1 MEIWKAVVV
10 GIVQGL
16 AEFLPISSSGH
27 IVLSQFLLG
36 MNEVG
41 QPPKENIAFEVVLHI
56 GTLLSVLLFFRAR
69 LWSLTRSLFTKELK
83 AERMMILWLAL
94 ASIPAIIAYLL
105 FKEQFKA
112 AYNNPVLVS
121 ALLIVTGFI
130 LFLPNWIKKR
140 KVGEK
145 EVGWREALVMGC
157 TQAFAILPG
166 ISRSGSTIVGG
177 LSMGAKPEK
186 VAEFSFLMSLPAI
199 GGGFLF
205 ALKDIM
211 EVNGG
216 DLGAAMGECFQ
227 PAYVAGALAAAVV
240 GILAIYLVMDAVK
253 KGKLVYFSY
262 YCFAAGLAGI
272 IYFSL
277 GHGALWFV

>member
-1 MEIWKAVVV
+1 MEIWKAIIV

-27 IVLSQFLLG
+27 IVLTQFLLG
-36 MNEVG
+36 INEVG
-41 QPPKENIAFEVVLHI
+41 AEPKENIAFEVVLHM
-56 GTLLSVLLFFRAR
+56 GTLVSVLIFFRGR
-69 LWSLTRSLFTKELK
+69 LIKLTQSLFTKEMK
-83 AERMMILWLAL
+83 RERMMILWLGL
-94 ASIPAIIAYLL
+94 ASVPAAVAYKL
-105 FKEQFKA
+105 FKDEFNA
-112 AYNNPVLVS
+112 AFNNPVLVS
-121 ALLIVTGFI
+121 SFLFITGII
-130 LFLPNWIKKR
+130 LFIPGWIKKR
-140 KVGEK
+140 KEGTK
-145 EVGWREALVMGC
+145 EIGWLEALVMGC
-157 TQAFAILPG
+157 AQAFAILPG

-177 LSMGAKPEK
+177 LSMGGKPEK

-205 ALKDIM
+205 SVKDIM

-216 DLGAAMGECFQ
+216 DLGEAMAECFQ

-262 YCFAAGLAGI
+262 YCFTAGI
-272 IYFSL
+272 AGVIYFSML
-277 GHGALWFV
+277 MAK